1 MYAPRLPL
9 KPELALVIFVPGA
22 KGKISSNL
30 QYRTA
35 RTDHGFPCPGWD
47 IPEGTSHTLLNVSY
61 WARWVFFYA
70 KRSSWLNSQWRG
82 KGAVEN
88 RDFPTRDYIRQTN
101 ASCSAMV
108 SGPSWQPIILYPT
121 FGLGNKINLARQN
134 SGFPLTTPNHSGGT
148 LPQLLTDF
156 FFHFLHFLW
165 QAHIT
170 QTSGV
175 WPSSWMVIRCL
186 RCHDAIVITTGFVK
200 SSPAL

>member
-1 MYAPRLPL
+1 MSWMGYS
-9 KPELALVIFVPGA
+9 G
-22 KGKISSNL
+22 G
-30 QYRTA
+30 
-35 RTDHGFPCPGWD
+35 
-47 IPEGTSHTLLNVSY
+47 NVAYIAQRIILSQ
-61 WARWVFFYA
+61 VSFFYA

-101 ASCSAMV
+101 ASCSALV

-156 FFHFLHFLW
+156 FFIFCISCDRHTLLKLVECGPRHEW
-165 QAHIT
+165 WSVA
-170 QTSGV
+170 
-175 WPSSWMVIRCL
+175 C
-186 RCHDAIVITTGFVK
+186 AATTL
-200 SSPAL
+200 SLSPPDS